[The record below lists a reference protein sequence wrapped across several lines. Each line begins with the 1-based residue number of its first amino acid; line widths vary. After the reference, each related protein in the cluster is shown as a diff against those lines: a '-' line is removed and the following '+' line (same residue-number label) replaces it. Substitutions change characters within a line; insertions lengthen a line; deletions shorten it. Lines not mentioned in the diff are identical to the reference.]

1 MLLPKPT
8 QMSAAWLLPEVI
20 LMLLGVGELAL
31 PLPDHQKVLLSYW
44 LLK

>member
-8 QMSAAWLLPEVI
+8 QMFAVWLLPEVV
-20 LMLLGVGELAL
+20 LMLLDVGELAL
-31 PLPDHQKVLLSYW
+31 PLPDHHKVLLSYW